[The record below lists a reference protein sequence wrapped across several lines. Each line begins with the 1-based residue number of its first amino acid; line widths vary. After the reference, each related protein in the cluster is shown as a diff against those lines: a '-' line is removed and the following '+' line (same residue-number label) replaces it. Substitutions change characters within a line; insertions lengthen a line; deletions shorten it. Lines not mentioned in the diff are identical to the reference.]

1 MGCLVSILF
10 FIFFPVIY
18 FWYQINRAKSN
29 FRDFHEQQMRQR
41 SGSTSYSSQNTTSE
55 ETEAA
60 TADTPQGKR
69 PHVFKPGE
77 GEYVEFSEVDD

>member
-1 MGCLVSILF
+1 
-10 FIFFPVIY
+10 
-18 FWYQINRAKSN
+18 
-29 FRDFHEQQMRQR
+29 MRQR
-41 SGSTSYSSQNTTSE
+41 SGSTSYSSQDTTSE
-55 ETEAA
+55 GSEAA

>member
-41 SGSTSYSSQNTTSE
+41 SGSTSYSSQ
-55 ETEAA
+55 
-60 TADTPQGKR
+60 DTPQGKR